1 MNQLLRVQNFCVSS
15 DGYGSGENQSLE
27 RPFGHADPATLMSW
41 AGATA
46 SWPNRTEP
54 GGSRGI
60 DDYFT
65 RDFSHNI
72 GAEIMGRNKFGP
84 QRGPWQDSEWRG
96 WWGEE
101 PRSTP
106 RCSS

>member
-1 MNQLLRVQNFCVSS
+1 MDQLLRVQNFNISR
-15 DGYGSGENQSLE
+15 DGFGAGEHQSLE
-27 RPFGHADPATLMSW
+27 SPFGHPDPGAMFAW

-46 SWPNRTEP
+46 SWPMRTDP
-54 GGSRGI
+54 GGSRGL

-65 RDFSHNI
+65 RDFARNI

-84 QRGPWQDSEWRG
+84 SAGPGTTMTGAAGGVPS
-96 WWGEE
+96 

>member
-1 MNQLLRVQNFCVSS
+1 MDQLLKVMNFSVSS
-15 DGYGSGENQSLE
+15 DGIGAGEHQTLD
-27 RPFGHADPATLMSW
+27 RPFGHVDPGRLFAW

-46 SWPNRTEP
+46 SWPMRTAP
-54 GGSRGI
+54 GGSRGL

-65 RDFSHNI
+65 RDFARNI

-84 QRGPWQDSEWRG
+84 SAGPGRTTSGAAGGVTSR
-96 WWGEE
+96 
-101 PRSTP
+101 RSTP